1 MRGVRC
7 WLKRF
12 PFLIMM
18 LFAPPVSAQEP
29 GRGVLALSTEDEL
42 GGMLVGAKVTLIE
55 VETQRT
61 RELATDERGQGA
73 FEGLTPGNY
82 VMTVTSPGFR
92 TLERRLAVGTE
103 RPRPLKLQLQVE
115 VSETVDVSETR
126 RPQIQRA
133 RTEENGDAIPVDDD
147 LLAGVP
153 LGFGKDRM
161 VEYLSHF
168 LSPIVGTPT
177 IVVDGQE
184 VSGLSLPAKAIAGL
198 VINRN
203 PYSAEYRRPGK
214 SKIEVMSQD
223 GSKTHYHFD
232 ASVLLG
238 DSALNARNAFAE
250 EKPDLQQRL
259 GEMQFG
265 GPLQSWKGSY
275 LLSGSA
281 GDDRTTSIVNAV
293 TETGAPR
300 TLVPGRLSERFFR
313 GRFDLGTRSDRLQYS
328 FKYDYE
334 SGRDRSRGVGGL
346 ALPELAYDKDE
357 TTQSVRFGV
366 HSIVSPSLV
375 NDTRLSM
382 VRPVETVGNQASGP
396 MIVVNGAFRGGANQ
410 KFSRS
415 RAVEAEIQD
424 AATYFRGAHTI
435 RFGGRFRP
443 QFATTTDASN
453 FGGTFE
459 FANLER
465 FNARQPFVFRVNQG
479 TPQLE
484 YGPHVADAFFQDEIK
499 LRPALSLMLG
509 ARYDFE
515 SYIGDHNNVAPRVA
529 FAFAPG
535 TQKTNVRGGVGVFY
549 DRLGDSAI
557 EQALLFDGARTRT
570 LVFTNPSFPNPF
582 AAGPGIV
589 ATPSRYELAPDLSA
603 GYLVHSNISIEHQ
616 IWRRTMVSVDL
627 SHVRGVDL
635 FRVRDLNAPLPGTSL
650 RPDPTVRE
658 IIQIESTGAMRSN
671 SVQVTFNRK
680 GVAFDGAAVYTY
692 ARTDNDTPGASAG
705 GSLASAL
712 PANNY
717 DPGAEWGRADFDV
730 RHRFS
735 LTGLLSLTHGF
746 HVGSILELKSGKP
759 YEVTTGFDDNGDTR
773 ATDRPA
779 GFQRN
784 AGQAPG
790 FARLDLR
797 LKKLFETPRP
807 LKRRVTDESGEL
819 ELSIDAFNV
828 LNRVNYRE
836 IVGVRSSPF
845 FGRPISAES
854 ARAIQF
860 AITYSF

>member
-1 MRGVRC
+1 MGVQN
-7 WLKRF
+7 WLKSVLTVVLLASPLAAQERGHGV
-12 PFLIMM
+12 LE
-18 LFAPPVSAQEP
+18 VSA
-29 GRGVLALSTEDEL
+29 EDEL
-42 GGMLVGAKVTLIE
+42 GGVLVGAKVTVLDAA
-55 VETQRT
+55 TQQT
-61 RELATDERGQGA
+61 REFTTDERGRA
-73 FEGLTPGNY
+73 VVERLAPGNY
-82 VMTVTSPGFR
+82 VLTVTSPGFR

-103 RPRPLKLQLQVE
+103 RPKPLKLQLQVE
-115 VSETVDVSETR
+115 VAETVNVSERR
-126 RPQIQRA
+126 RPQIQRDK
-133 RTEENGDAIPVDDD
+133 TDENGDAIPVDDD

-153 LGFGKDRM
+153 LGFGKDR
-161 VEYLSHF
+161 VVDYLSHF
-168 LSPIVGTPT
+168 LSPVVGTPT
-177 IVVDGQE
+177 IVIDGQE
-184 VSGLSLPAKAIAGL
+184 VSGLTLPTKAIADL

-214 SKIEVMSQD
+214 SKIEVISQD
-223 GSKTHYHFD
+223 GSKTHYHLD
-232 ASVLLG
+232 ASLLFG
-238 DSALNARNAFAE
+238 DSVLSARNAFAL
-250 EKPDLQQRL
+250 EKPELHQQL

-265 GPLQSWKGSY
+265 GPLGSSKASY

-281 GDDRTTSIVNAV
+281 GDDRTTSIVNALTQSGSV
-293 TETGAPR
+293 KA
-300 TLVPGRLSERFFR
+300 LVPGSQTERFFR
-313 GRFDLGTRSDRLQYS
+313 GRFDLGSRSDRLQFS

-334 SGRDRSRGVGGL
+334 SARNRNRGVGGL

-357 TTQSVRFGV
+357 TSHSVRFGV
-366 HSIVSPSLV
+366 HSILSPTLV
-375 NDTRLSM
+375 NDTRLSV
-382 VRPVETVGNQASGP
+382 VRPLETVGASATGS

-410 KFSRS
+410 KFSQSRS
-415 RAVEAEIQD
+415 LEAEIQD
-424 AATYFRGAHTI
+424 TATYFRGAHTI
-435 RFGGRFRP
+435 RFGGRVHP
-443 QFATTTDASN
+443 QFTTTTDGSN

-459 FANLER
+459 FASLQL

-479 TPQLE
+479 TPQVE
-484 YGPHVADAFFQDEIK
+484 YRPHGADAFLQDEIR
-499 LRPALSLMLG
+499 LRPGFSLMLG
-509 ARYDFE
+509 TRYDFE

-535 TQKTNVRGGVGVFY
+535 AQKTNVRGGVGVFY

-582 AAGPGIV
+582 ATGPGIV
-589 ATPSRYELAPDLSA
+589 AVPSRYEFAPNLSS
-603 GYLVHSNISIEHQ
+603 GYLVHSNVSIEQQ
-616 IWRRTMVSVDL
+616 IWRRTMVSVDFA
-627 SHVRGVDL
+627 HVRGVDL
-635 FRVRDLNAPLPGTSL
+635 FRVRDRNAPLPGTGI
-650 RPDPTVRE
+650 RPDATARE

-692 ARTDNDTPGASAG
+692 ARTENDTPGTNAG
-705 GSLASAL
+705 GSLAFVL
-712 PANNY
+712 PVNNY

-730 RHRFS
+730 RHRFN

-746 HVGSILELKSGKP
+746 YVGSILELRSGKP
-759 YEVTTGFDDNGDTR
+759 YEMTTGFDDNADTR

-779 GFQRN
+779 GFSRN

-807 LKRRVTDESGEL
+807 LKRRATDDAGEL
-819 ELSIDAFNV
+819 EFSIDAFNV

-860 AITYSF
+860 AISYSF